1 MRFFVK
7 LRRFF
12 HFLIKFDA
20 IIAPNCL
27 QIYYFCYN
35 GVNGFKMRRL
45 NSVSLACEKRRR
57 KIKSRESVMAENIGN
72 FNNLYSR
79 MTAGLRQAMR
89 AADSMC
95 QAKRI
100 SFIGTEALLYGILSL
115 DNNVTRVLEKN
126 RVTLNAYTI
135 QLNAYYSR
143 QKFVRVG
150 LSPNAKAAMLKAEE
164 LANRL
169 KLSYISD
176 EFLALG
182 IMSVN
187 GCAMNILRRIARDTD
202 SIQNELYNIIVG
214 NVDESGRDITIH
226 YGEQSSGI
234 YEYEPNEKLNA
245 LSEFGYDL
253 TRKAYEGK
261 LDPVIGRDKEI
272 EQIIRILSRRTKNSP
287 MLIGEPGVGKSAVVE
302 GLAQEIVSGKVPDV
316 LRGKTVFSLDLT
328 SLIAGAKFRGEF
340 EERFRT
346 AVNFIVNSGNIIVFI
361 DEIHNIMGAGST
373 GESSMD
379 AAEMLKPMLARG
391 EFQIIGA
398 TTTEEYGKY
407 IEKDSAFA
415 RRFQTINV
423 QAPSIPDAIRILQG
437 LRDKY
442 EAHHRVEIKDEAI
455 ECAVK
460 LTERYITDRYLPD
473 KAIDV
478 MDEAAARAKLSAC
491 APEEDINK
499 YEQKIKELGVD
510 REYAIRCNNLAEI
523 KKIDEEIE
531 KNRVAYKN
539 IRNRALL
546 KKSNVRPSING
557 EDIAQIISERTGV
570 PVMKINEEESDR
582 LMNLES
588 ELHSRVIGQDD
599 AVEEVAKAIRRSR
612 AGLSD
617 PNRPIGSFIFAGPTG
632 VGKTE
637 LSKALANVI
646 FGNENMLI
654 RLDMSEYMEKISI
667 TKLIGAP
674 PGYAGY
680 DEEGILTG
688 KVRRM
693 PYSVV
698 LFDEIEK
705 AHPDIFDIMLQIL
718 DDGRVTDS
726 KGRVVDFRNTV
737 IIMTSNCG
745 ASDAIGLEDEYEF
758 EDAVNDALKARFR
771 PEFLNRIDDI
781 IVFKKLTKREC
792 AKIAE
797 ILLNKLK
804 ERLKEQGI
812 NLIVKESAVDLILKS
827 GYSDTYGVR
836 PLKRAIQ
843 KLLENMLA
851 DEIISGG
858 ITSGETVS
866 VFADDDIIDYKIEK

>member
-1 MRFFVK
+1 
-7 LRRFF
+7 
-12 HFLIKFDA
+12 
-20 IIAPNCL
+20 
-27 QIYYFCYN
+27 
-35 GVNGFKMRRL
+35 
-45 NSVSLACEKRRR
+45 
-57 KIKSRESVMAENIGN
+57 MAENIGN
-72 FNNLYSR
+72 FNYLYSR

-95 QAKRI
+95 QTKRI
-100 SFIGTEALLYGILSL
+100 SCIGTEALLYGILSL

-135 QLNAYYSR
+135 QLNAYYAR
-143 QKFVRVG
+143 QKAVRTG

-169 KLSYISD
+169 KVSYISD

-214 NVDESGRDITIH
+214 NVDESGRDVTIH
-226 YGEQSSGI
+226 YGEQTSGI

-346 AVNFIVNSGNIIVFI
+346 AVNFIINSGNIIVFI

-460 LTERYITDRYLPD
+460 LSERYITDRYLPD

-582 LMNLES
+582 LMNLEA

-758 EDAVNDALKARFR
+758 EDAVNDALKKRFR

>member
-1 MRFFVK
+1 
-7 LRRFF
+7 
-12 HFLIKFDA
+12 
-20 IIAPNCL
+20 
-27 QIYYFCYN
+27 
-35 GVNGFKMRRL
+35 
-45 NSVSLACEKRRR
+45 
-57 KIKSRESVMAENIGN
+57 MAENIGN

-100 SFIGTEALLYGILSL
+100 SCIGTEALLYGILSL

-135 QLNAYYSR
+135 QLNAYYAR
-143 QKFVRVG
+143 QKAVRIG

-202 SIQNELYNIIVG
+202 SIQSELYNIIVG

-226 YGEQSSGI
+226 YGEQTSGI

-346 AVNFIVNSGNIIVFI
+346 AVNFIINSGNIIVFI

-637 LSKALANVI
+637 LSKALASVI

-745 ASDAIGLEDEYEF
+745 ASDAINFEDEYEF

-792 AKIAE
+792 AQIAE

-804 ERLKEQGI
+804 ARLKEQGI

>member
-1 MRFFVK
+1 
-7 LRRFF
+7 
-12 HFLIKFDA
+12 
-20 IIAPNCL
+20 
-27 QIYYFCYN
+27 
-35 GVNGFKMRRL
+35 
-45 NSVSLACEKRRR
+45 
-57 KIKSRESVMAENIGN
+57 
-72 FNNLYSR
+72 
-79 MTAGLRQAMR
+79 
-89 AADSMC
+89 
-95 QAKRI
+95 
-100 SFIGTEALLYGILSL
+100 
-115 DNNVTRVLEKN
+115 
-126 RVTLNAYTI
+126 
-135 QLNAYYSR
+135 
-143 QKFVRVG
+143 
-150 LSPNAKAAMLKAEE
+150 
-164 LANRL
+164 
-169 KLSYISD
+169 
-176 EFLALG
+176 
-182 IMSVN
+182 
-187 GCAMNILRRIARDTD
+187 
-202 SIQNELYNIIVG
+202 
-214 NVDESGRDITIH
+214 
-226 YGEQSSGI
+226 
-234 YEYEPNEKLNA
+234 
-245 LSEFGYDL
+245 
-253 TRKAYEGK
+253 
-261 LDPVIGRDKEI
+261 
-272 EQIIRILSRRTKNSP
+272 
-287 MLIGEPGVGKSAVVE
+287 
-302 GLAQEIVSGKVPDV
+302 
-316 LRGKTVFSLDLT
+316 
-328 SLIAGAKFRGEF
+328 
-340 EERFRT
+340 
-346 AVNFIVNSGNIIVFI
+346 
-361 DEIHNIMGAGST
+361 
-373 GESSMD
+373 
-379 AAEMLKPMLARG
+379 
-391 EFQIIGA
+391 
-398 TTTEEYGKY
+398 
-407 IEKDSAFA
+407 
-415 RRFQTINV
+415 
-423 QAPSIPDAIRILQG
+423 
-437 LRDKY
+437 
-442 EAHHRVEIKDEAI
+442 
-455 ECAVK
+455 
-460 LTERYITDRYLPD
+460 
-473 KAIDV
+473 
-478 MDEAAARAKLSAC
+478 
-491 APEEDINK
+491 
-499 YEQKIKELGVD
+499 
-510 REYAIRCNNLAEI
+510 
-523 KKIDEEIE
+523 
-531 KNRVAYKN
+531 
-539 IRNRALL
+539 
-546 KKSNVRPSING
+546 
-557 EDIAQIISERTGV
+557 
-570 PVMKINEEESDR
+570 MKINEEESDR

-637 LSKALANVI
+637 LSKALASVI

-745 ASDAIGLEDEYEF
+745 ASDAINFEDEYEF

-792 AKIAE
+792 AQIAE

-804 ERLKEQGI
+804 ARLKEQGI

>member
-1 MRFFVK
+1 
-7 LRRFF
+7 
-12 HFLIKFDA
+12 
-20 IIAPNCL
+20 
-27 QIYYFCYN
+27 
-35 GVNGFKMRRL
+35 
-45 NSVSLACEKRRR
+45 
-57 KIKSRESVMAENIGN
+57 MAENIGN

-100 SFIGTEALLYGILSL
+100 SCIGTEALLYGILSL

-135 QLNAYYSR
+135 QLNAYYAR
-143 QKFVRVG
+143 QKAVRIG
-150 LSPNAKAAMLKAEE
+150 LSPNSKAAMLKAEE

-202 SIQNELYNIIVG
+202 SIQSELYNIIVG

-226 YGEQSSGI
+226 YGEQTSGI

-346 AVNFIVNSGNIIVFI
+346 AVNFIINSGNIIVFI

-637 LSKALANVI
+637 LSKALASVI

-745 ASDAIGLEDEYEF
+745 ASDAINFEDEYEF
-758 EDAVNDALKARFR
+758 EDAVNDALKERFR

-792 AKIAE
+792 AQIAE

-804 ERLKEQGI
+804 ARLKEQGI